1 MKSVKSSIPEHIKKT
16 FLDKEKESLL
26 TSVNRVALLFVIRD
40 YENQGGIHGY
50 GISDVL
56 NTQTYGELD
65 GSNAVYYAILRQM
78 RIEGLVEQF
87 DKPDDARK
95 YYRLTPEGHQVAEKL
110 WQYWELYFTILKDLH
125 EQSKI

>member
-1 MKSVKSSIPEHIKKT
+1 MSDQNKKR
-16 FLDKEKESLL
+16 FLDKEKDSLL
-26 TSVNRVALLFVIRD
+26 TSANRVALLFIIRD
-40 YENQGGIHGY
+40 YEKQGGIHGY

-78 RIEGLVEQF
+78 RIDGLVEQF
-87 DKPDDARK
+87 DKPEDARK
-95 YYRLTPEGHQVAEKL
+95 YYRLTPEGHQVTEKL
-110 WQYWELYFTILKDLH
+110 WQYWELYFTILKGLH